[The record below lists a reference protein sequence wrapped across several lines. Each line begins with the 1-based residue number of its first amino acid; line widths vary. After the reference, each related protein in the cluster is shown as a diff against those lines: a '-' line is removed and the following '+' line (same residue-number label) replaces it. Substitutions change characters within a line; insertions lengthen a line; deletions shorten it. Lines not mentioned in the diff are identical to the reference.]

1 MINNFSRIITY
12 LRKQKGLSQKQVSEE
27 LGISQSL
34 LSHYEKGI
42 RECGLDF
49 LVKIANYYNV
59 STDYLLGRTQNP
71 SGNTPTAE
79 DIPSENQ
86 VKDIFQGK
94 TDNYCLYNKKLI
106 TNTAGVIYNILSQVG
121 NKKLS
126 KYVSQYL
133 MTAEYKVLRT
143 ISSFNSADKSSSI
156 PYQLTADYCQTSMA
170 MDMLKIEELKTT
182 QSGKINVNLA
192 YDKLAEQ
199 YPDSYSSIFGVV
211 RASEDTIKQRF
222 KL

>member
-12 LRKQKGLSQKQVSEE
+12 LRKQKGLSQKQASEE

-49 LVKIANYYNV
+49 LVKVANYYNV

-71 SGNTPTAE
+71 SGNTPKAE
-79 DIPSENQ
+79 DIPNENQ
-86 VKDIFQGK
+86 VKDVFQGK
-94 TDNYCLYNKKLI
+94 TDNYCLYNKKLL
-106 TNTAGVIYNILSQVG
+106 TNTSGVIYNILSQVG

-143 ISSFNSADKSSSI
+143 ISSFNSTDNNKTI
-156 PYQLTADYCQTSMA
+156 PYELTADYCQTSMA
-170 MDMLKIEELKTT
+170 MDMLKIEELKIT
-182 QSGKINVNLA
+182 QGDKIKVDLS
-192 YDKLAEQ
+192 YDKLAEE

>member
-71 SGNTPTAE
+71 SGNTSTAE

-86 VKDIFQGK
+86 VKDIFRGK

-126 KYVSQYL
+126 KYISQYL

>member
-106 TNTAGVIYNILSQVG
+106 TNTTGVIYNILSQVG

-143 ISSFNSADKSSSI
+143 ISSFNSADKNSSI

>member
-106 TNTAGVIYNILSQVG
+106 TNTTGVIYNILSQVG

-143 ISSFNSADKSSSI
+143 ISSFNSADKNKSI